1 MNSHFPQ
8 VEICLA
14 DRHMIK
20 CSSLHIIRKKQ
31 IKIMQYHLTSVPMV
45 HIKRYGID
53 SIEGVVVRNEH
64 TIILKSIDLGSNT
77 LVQISEV
84 IFAYMKHSKN

>member
-1 MNSHFPQ
+1 MK
-8 VEICLA
+8 
-14 DRHMIK
+14 R

-31 IKIMQYHLTSVPMV
+31 FKIMQYHLISVPMV

-53 SIEGVVVRNEH
+53 SIEGVVMRNEH
-64 TIILKSIDLGSNT
+64 VIILKSIDLGPNS

-84 IFAYMKHSKN
+84 IFAYMKHSKTSR